1 VARVNQ
7 VGHRGEAV
15 GDIETRLRSALREA
29 MKARDMVAAF
39 ALRSALSAIG
49 NAEAVPAD
57 PGGPAEVAR
66 GQLSPADIQ
75 AIVQAEISERE
86 TTAVQYQESGHG
98 DRAERLGREAQ
109 ILRTVLGA

>member
-15 GDIETRLRSALREA
+15 GDIETRLRSALRDA
-29 MKARDMVAAF
+29 MKARDVVAAF

-66 GQLSPADIQ
+66 RRLSPADIQ

-86 TTAVQYQESGHG
+86 TTAVQYQESGQG

-109 ILRTVLGA
+109 ILGTVLKA